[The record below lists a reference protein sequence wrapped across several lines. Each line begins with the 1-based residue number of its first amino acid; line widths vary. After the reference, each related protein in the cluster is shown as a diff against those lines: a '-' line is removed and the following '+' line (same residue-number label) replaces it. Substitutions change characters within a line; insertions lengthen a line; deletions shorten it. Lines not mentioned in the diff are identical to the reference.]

1 MPTDRG
7 ENSQAARVSAEHAP
21 EVPVTGPL
29 SLVNSAGQR
38 WEWDST

>member
-7 ENSQAARVSAEHAP
+7 ESCHAARVTAEQAP
-21 EVPVTGPL
+21 RVPVTGPL
-29 SLVNSAGQR
+29 SLVNSFGQR